1 MVIDASRDL
10 ILLVKEFCVKCIR
23 VTDCGFGVEWLWY
36 RWLIIRNFSY
46 LEDTQFIYFSSIF
59 VSIELN
65 VIIASGN
72 NLKISSISYGS

>member
-1 MVIDASRDL
+1 MVSELSGCD
-10 ILLVKEFCVKCIR
+10 VR
-23 VTDCGFGVEWLWY
+23 VTACGFRVDWLWYQNDLWY